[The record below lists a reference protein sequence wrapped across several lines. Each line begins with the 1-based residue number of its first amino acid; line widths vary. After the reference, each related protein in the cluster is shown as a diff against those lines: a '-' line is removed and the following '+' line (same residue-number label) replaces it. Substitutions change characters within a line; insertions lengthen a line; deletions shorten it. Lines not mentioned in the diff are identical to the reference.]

1 MRSFSV
7 SEINRYIKTI
17 VFSDIFLQNVKVEG
31 EVCAFKEPSKSG
43 NLYFEIKD
51 SESRIKC
58 LFFDMYEKFSE
69 VPFKEGDLV
78 SLVGKIDVYEKNGTY
93 QLIVNSISIDGEG
106 SLYKKFLALKEKLSD
121 EGVFDLTK
129 RPIPNYPKKIGIITS
144 DRGAAINDVLNTI
157 KRRYPFVKLLLYS
170 VQVQGINAVR
180 DIIEAFD
187 YFDGT
192 DVDIV
197 LLTRGGG
204 SYEELS
210 VFNDE
215 TLARRIVKSK
225 HPTVSAIGHAEDF
238 FISDFCADKRCDTP
252 TASAEELTPDIRE
265 VRRLNRAL
273 NDKLNVQMERVLK
286 NESRLSNLIEK
297 NISQLSPKN
306 KFFKLM
312 DLLQATDKRLDIIIK
327 GVINKER
334 TDLSLFMDS
343 FKTEILKEIDDGFNI
358 LEGFQYRS
366 ESSIKFKVAKDKLQ
380 LESLQKRLS
389 SSDLNKLFARGF
401 SVTYN
406 DKNILIK
413 DVKNIKAGDTIYTR
427 VGDKTIVSKITEVI
441 E

>member
-343 FKTEILKEIDDGFNI
+343 FKTEILKEIGDGFNI

>member
-106 SLYKKFLALKEKLSD
+106 SLYKKFLALKEKLSE

-180 DIIEAFD
+180 GIIEAFD

>member
-358 LEGFQYRS
+358 LEWFQYRS

-389 SSDLNKLFARGF
+389 SRDLNKLFARGF

>member
-358 LEGFQYRS
+358 LEWFQYRS

>member
-106 SLYKKFLALKEKLSD
+106 SLYKKFLVLKEKLSE

-265 VRRLNRAL
+265 VRRLNRTL

>member
-1 MRSFSV
+1 MQSGRVLPQPLRFCMLSPHFLRS
-7 SEINRYIKTI
+7 
-17 VFSDIFLQNVKVEG
+17 Q
-31 EVCAFKEPSKSG
+31 
-43 NLYFEIKD
+43 
-51 SESRIKC
+51 
-58 LFFDMYEKFSE
+58 
-69 VPFKEGDLV
+69 
-78 SLVGKIDVYEKNGTY
+78 
-93 QLIVNSISIDGEG
+93 Q
-106 SLYKKFLALKEKLSD
+106 
-121 EGVFDLTK
+121 
-129 RPIPNYPKKIGIITS
+129 
-144 DRGAAINDVLNTI
+144 
-157 KRRYPFVKLLLYS
+157 
-170 VQVQGINAVR
+170 
-180 DIIEAFD
+180 
-187 YFDGT
+187 
-192 DVDIV
+192 
-197 LLTRGGG
+197 
-204 SYEELS
+204 
-210 VFNDE
+210 
-215 TLARRIVKSK
+215 
-225 HPTVSAIGHAEDF
+225 
-238 FISDFCADKRCDTP
+238 
-252 TASAEELTPDIRE
+252 ELTPDIRE

-343 FKTEILKEIDDGFNI
+343 FKTEILKEIGDGFNI

>member
-106 SLYKKFLALKEKLSD
+106 SLYKKFLALKEKLSE

-265 VRRLNRAL
+265 VRRLNRTL

>member
-389 SSDLNKLFARGF
+389 SRDLNKLFARGF

>member
-265 VRRLNRAL
+265 VRRLNRTL

>member
-180 DIIEAFD
+180 DIIEALD

-265 VRRLNRAL
+265 VRRLNRTL

-380 LESLQKRLS
+380 LESLQKRHS

>member
-7 SEINRYIKTI
+7 SEINKYIKTI

-51 SESRIKC
+51 SDSRIKC
-58 LFFDMYEKFSE
+58 LLFDMYEQFSE

-78 SLVGKIDVYEKNGTY
+78 TLVGKIDVYEKNGTY
-93 QLIVNSISIDGEG
+93 QLIVNNISIDGEG

-121 EGVFDLTK
+121 EGVFELTK
-129 RPIPNYPKKIGIITS
+129 RPIPTYPKKIGIITS

-187 YFDGT
+187 YFDET
-192 DVDIV
+192 NVDIV

-215 TLARRIVKSK
+215 SLARRNVKSK

-238 FISDFCADKRCDTP
+238 FITDFCADKRCDTP

-265 VRRLNRAL
+265 VRRQNKEL
-273 NDKLNVQMERVLK
+273 NDKLNAQMERALK

-297 NISQLSPKN
+297 NIAQLSPKN
-306 KFFKLM
+306 KFFKLQ
-312 DLLQATDKRLDIIIK
+312 DLMHATNKRLDIIIK
-327 GVINKER
+327 GAINKEKSK
-334 TDLSLFMDS
+334 LSFYLDS
-343 FKTEILKEIDDGFNI
+343 FKGEISKEIDEGVNL
-358 LEGFQYRS
+358 LEGYEYRS
-366 ESSIKFKVAKDKLQ
+366 ESSIKFRIEKDKLR
-380 LESLQKRLS
+380 LDSLQKRLS

-406 DKNILIK
+406 DKDILLK
-413 DVKNIKAGDTIYTR
+413 DLKEINVGDIIYTR
-427 VGDKTIVSKITEVI
+427 VGDRTIVSKITEVI
-441 E
+441 D

>member
-106 SLYKKFLALKEKLSD
+106 SLYKKFLALKEKLSE

-210 VFNDE
+210 VFNDQ

-265 VRRLNRAL
+265 VRRLNRTL